1 MSKLLLTKWYKHLK
15 DKKLS
20 LNSQLQTYQILT
32 NDDQMF
38 ILCLSYFVT
47 AVLKVF
53 SFSLVFS
60 SFQFNIPIGVEDDDE
75 DNKSAPLSANATPN
89 HTYNS
94 MQTGGTIEATIPPG
108 NVPADKSIAAKA
120 WSGFDAKYMKPLLTH
135 SNPTL
140 METLPDCCG
149 EYLGFLNVI

>member
-1 MSKLLLTKWYKHLK
+1 MCT
-15 DKKLS
+15 
-20 LNSQLQTYQILT
+20 I
-32 NDDQMF
+32 
-38 ILCLSYFVT
+38 
-47 AVLKVF
+47 
-53 SFSLVFS
+53 SLVFS

-94 MQTGGTIEATIPPG
+94 MQTGGSIEATIPPG
-108 NVPADKSIAAKA
+108 NIPADKSIAAKA

-149 EYLGFLNVI
+149 ECLLRFLKSYLGWSEYALGFFFSSKSNDVLDSAI

>member
-1 MSKLLLTKWYKHLK
+1 MVMEIKNNV
-15 DKKLS
+15 KKAKKFSALS
-20 LNSQLQTYQILT
+20 NRRLFATGWPSVSALYGTE
-32 NDDQMF
+32 
-38 ILCLSYFVT
+38 
-47 AVLKVF
+47 
-53 SFSLVFS
+53 SLVFS

-94 MQTGGTIEATIPPG
+94 MQTGGSIEATIPPG
-108 NVPADKSIAAKA
+108 NIPADKSIAAKA

-149 EYLGFLNVI
+149 ECLGFLKVI

>member
-1 MSKLLLTKWYKHLK
+1 MSALYGTE
-15 DKKLS
+15 
-20 LNSQLQTYQILT
+20 
-32 NDDQMF
+32 
-38 ILCLSYFVT
+38 
-47 AVLKVF
+47 
-53 SFSLVFS
+53 SLVFS

-94 MQTGGTIEATIPPG
+94 MQTGGSIEATIPPG
-108 NVPADKSIAAKA
+108 NIPADKSIAAKA

-149 EYLGFLNVI
+149 ECLGFLKVI

>member
-1 MSKLLLTKWYKHLK
+1 MQRIIFLK
-15 DKKLS
+15 AS
-20 LNSQLQTYQILT
+20 SICHT
-32 NDDQMF
+32 
-38 ILCLSYFVT
+38 LCT
-47 AVLKVF
+47 E
-53 SFSLVFS
+53 SLVFS

-94 MQTGGTIEATIPPG
+94 MQTGVSIEATIPPG
-108 NVPADKSIAAKA
+108 NIPADKSIAAKA

-149 EYLGFLNVI
+149 EFLGFLKDI